1 MVLLTLA
8 SCGNGVLRTDVE
20 EDGQGGAPGTGG
32 GGSPPAIAYDPLR
45 VEGEDEGA
53 NFGDPS
59 LEYSVDGRTG
69 WLAYTDVEGDAF
81 PIGPYHHINIAM
93 SDDAGDSWTLIGRV
107 LNSVEGTITTPNG
120 DVIKGVWAYEVP
132 SLVHVPDDT
141 QAPWKLFA
149 HRYFRTE
156 GERRAEFGWIT
167 ITTAQSPMGPWTE
180 AEPFLGTALTPFAP
194 FATRLNAADLDPAL
208 ADLVALSEPG
218 SLYHEGVLY
227 LSLTGLL
234 PDGPEQ
240 IFLLASEDFGE
251 TWRFVST
258 LLTKADGGSIGAARF
273 DASSL
278 VEVGGRVFLMASPE
292 RDGLIHDGT
301 SIFEFEDIA
310 LGALRRTG
318 IAPIELAHIPVQ
330 TDPTRGDNRGGG
342 QSDYDEHNTKGGVL
356 FHQVDA
362 DNRPGPII
370 QVFNTRRTLSEL

>member
-8 SCGNGVLRTDVE
+8 SCGNGALRTDAA

-32 GGSPPAIAYDPLR
+32 GGAPPAIAYDPLR

-59 LEYSVDGRTG
+59 VEYSRDGPTG

-81 PIGPYHHINIAM
+81 PIGPFHHTNIAM
-93 SDDAGDSWTLIGRV
+93 SDDAGESWTLIGRV
-107 LNSVEGTITTPNG
+107 LNSVEGTVTTPNG
-120 DVIKGVWAYEVP
+120 SVIKGVWAYEVP

-149 HRYFRTE
+149 HRYFLTG
-156 GERRAEFGWIT
+156 GERRVEFGWIT
-167 ITTAQSPMGPWTE
+167 VTTAQSPMGPWTE
-180 AEPFLGTALTPFAP
+180 AEPFLGTSMTPFAP
-194 FATRLNAADLDPAL
+194 FTTRLNVADLDPSL
-208 ADLVALSEPG
+208 AGFVALSEPG

-234 PDGPEQ
+234 PNGPEQ
-240 IFLLASEDFGE
+240 ILLLASEDFGE

-258 LLTKADGGSIGAARF
+258 LLAKTDSAAFGATSF

-278 VEVGGRVFLMASPE
+278 VEVDGRVFLMASPE

-310 LGALRRTG
+310 SGTLRRVGAT
-318 IAPIELAHIPVQ
+318 PIELAHIPVQ
-330 TDPTRGDNRGGG
+330 TDAIRSDDRGGG
-342 QSDYDEHNTKGGVL
+342 QADYDKHNTSGGVL
-356 FHQVDA
+356 FHQVD
-362 DNRPGPII
+362 G
-370 QVFNTRRTLSEL
+370 